1 MHGSRQGIV
10 EDLWCAFS
18 DYLDRMHARAD
29 VAFNDATVQ
38 YALTAEVRQL
48 ASTPSSASVDCA
60 SFGAQCHR
68 HAAGAWLDCPTASD

>member
-1 MHGSRQGIV
+1 MSLQMHGSEQGTV

-38 YALTAEVRQL
+38 YALTAEVCQPAITCPML
-48 ASTPSSASVDCA
+48 LLTVHPSVHPSVSPPSS
-60 SFGAQCHR
+60 
-68 HAAGAWLDCPTASD
+68 